1 MTEKTLILEGLP
13 DDLDKIRSKLD
24 LYFKNKRRS
33 GGEVLQIQDYPG
45 DKKKALLVYLEDA
58 SLQKVLA
65 KRDHK
70 IDFKK
75 PIGVVELQVEL
86 KENGGETKVK
96 NVKPPLLPKRDN
108 LTLVGKSALNTEEK
122 QPVSDSQADS
132 GEDKDIKA
140 NTHTLLVRTTK
151 ELEKELLKLYFDQ
164 FASEEEGAS
173 ITRHGKNSW
182 ILKLSFQSDAEKVLA
197 KKEYQYGISVEVY
210 NDTAV
215 EGKLDN
221 RRFVLTGFNESC
233 KCDIISLFIGSCS
246 QGAEHAWET
255 LDDGDGVVVSFK
267 QNIDIKSFLRKC
279 SSKKYQGMEIG
290 ACHLELTDSVLV
302 QGDMSQIKGG
312 VEEALNLY
320 FSSKRSKGGD
330 IKSQIWVTKGKSM
343 VITFEDCHV
352 AYQVAEHKHHFGGVD
367 LIAQLFYS
375 SLQKALTGQTALQS
389 DIPSNIALCLSS
401 ALFNF
406 IKCDEARKQDLTTGL
421 RKVNASVSFNM
432 ITEPPQMELD
442 MTMEKESL
450 GMLRLGPKWGRIAQR
465 EALALLEKYKEV
477 QLPIAVEV
485 WERVENSCLGL
496 KSSDAIISYKKS
508 NGEIVVVGVQ
518 NEVKTLVEKIEHM
531 VKKVSDELQMERNT
545 IVRKISLDSKEKFE
559 IIWELVSGKLVD
571 VEFSKDEE
579 SFIICLKGLENK
591 VSTAEGVVHEAIG
604 NVETRLLNNVS
615 VPLMEFLKSLDLKK
629 FERKHFAQNHISSVF
644 LLSDGSIQI
653 LAERADIQRA
663 EDTLHEVIKEEVI
676 KLTPDQA
683 HVTNGEQWAQF
694 FAILNGDLKFT
705 KNNHNVSISVTQEK
719 IGVCGFSS
727 VVADVAGKL
736 RGYLDNKKPETV
748 DVSLKSVQ
756 EVEFVASC
764 MNLSEVPEIKA
775 LGVTILPCKTLGSPC
790 LKITAASDK
799 IKEAVDAVKQQ
810 VSTITM
816 ERYTYSKA
824 GESKVLEKNQADLQ
838 AKFKD
843 LGCKLYLSPVITHC
857 QKCRYNIEGC
867 VTLTVGQGNI
877 SQHAADALICPLS
890 SSLSFDTPI
899 AKQFLQIGGPDITKV
914 FDKFLKERQTLQPG
928 DVVLSNPGTLGAQH
942 LIYAVLPVWGK
953 DTSTLRNINL
963 QSTVQDSLLKA
974 DIKKCVSIW
983 MPAMGCGTFGFPVT
997 ESCAAV
1003 IKGVLGF
1010 IKQKPQHLRN
1020 IFVIDSDAKIVGEF
1034 QSAIEGEGYRRQQIT
1049 NKTATGTTPTAPSA
1063 ATAPHNT
1070 HPPPPLVAK
1079 PGSDIKVII
1088 SGVSVFLKKG
1098 DITKETVDVIV
1109 NSNNHHLNLNSGKC
1123 VSGAILKEAGKSV
1136 VDECRRMVQ
1145 SLGVLKDNDVVFSCG
1160 GKLNC
1165 KNIAQIVGPKNSA
1178 NITTSIEN
1186 VLNLCEHRKAV
1197 TMSIPTI
1204 GTGKGGIE
1212 PKDSIKAI
1220 LKGLENHIS
1229 QIPSSSIKIIFIV
1242 AFEQKIFDLLRDY
1255 FNERNLGPHKIEQ
1268 AKAAS
1273 PSTPSQSS
1281 LPPNQVKIH
1290 GVRIEV
1296 RRGDITQETVRGIVN
1311 TTNSRISLTKGV
1323 SAAILKAAGS
1333 AVEQECKTICPLR
1346 ADAAGVTSGGALQCD
1361 FILHMLGP
1369 HSVADTT
1376 LRVTKVLKCCEDKQI
1391 TTVSFPA
1398 VGTGGGGLN
1407 GADSIGAILQGIQD
1421 HLSQCLVPTIIKL
1434 IYIVIYEDKVLQEC
1448 QLGLNQWKTRQ
1459 MDKDD
1464 LCSDDD
1470 DEDSDSEDDIYD
1482 DDTSSGEGEGS
1493 SGQTGN
1499 TIEAVIGPV
1508 KVKVV
1513 CGDITKEKT
1522 DAIVSSTNSSLDLNS
1537 GVSGA
1542 ILKAAGQSVVDEC
1555 KALGTQ
1561 PNDGVVMTKPGN
1573 IQAKHIIHMVG
1584 QTKEKEIT
1592 SSMLKVLKMCEDNQ
1606 IQSVSIPALGTGAGN
1621 LGAVEVG
1628 NAMLHAITELQK
1640 TIGNPSVKTIHIVI
1654 FQTKMMKDFDEVMK
1668 KFKKV
1673 TPKTAAKKLSKTVQQ
1688 TTPAQPAPTKPALC
1702 LASATAAVVFPSME
1716 AEVYGSSPAS
1726 LAQVKKLLDELVSEE
1741 CISQDLPSSHLPLLL
1756 EPQKQAIVALSQNNQ
1771 VRVLVASPN
1780 KVTVSGKK
1788 DNVFSA
1794 VLQIRDY
1801 LLGARDRDNREGEE
1815 KRMRETVRWE
1825 AGEGEVWGELDQSLS
1840 YDLELACHRKDN
1852 SFKYNH
1858 QGETF
1863 TVDLSRMQQTD
1874 SKGTI
1879 TRVKRSLVA
1888 DSDTAVIQFP
1898 RSWTRMDGKDLEIVT
1913 LAPNSGEYQS
1923 IEKEFVATSK
1933 KPNTKTQSTVQ
1944 IVQIQR
1950 IQSKDQWQRY
1960 AVKKQA
1966 LDKKYPKNK
1975 NELNLY
1981 HGTTKDICQKINAC
1995 GFNRSFC
2002 GRNATVYGDGTYF
2015 AKETWYS
2022 CQDAYSNPDASGLK
2036 YMYRARV
2043 LVGNPCLGV
2052 GGMKEPNPL
2061 NPTDL
2066 HQGLH
2071 DCAVNDLQNPFIYV
2085 VFCDAGAYPDYLISF
2100 KTV

>member
-1 MTEKTLILEGLP
+1 
-13 DDLDKIRSKLD
+13 DLDKIRSKLD

-58 SLQKVLA
+58 CLQKVLA

-75 PIGVVELQVEL
+75 PIGVVELQVKL
-86 KENGGETKVK
+86 KEDGGETKVK
-96 NVKPPLLPKRDN
+96 NVKPPLLPHPKRDN
-108 LTLVGKSALNTEEK
+108 LTLVGKSAPNTEEK

-132 GEDKDIKA
+132 VEDKDLKA
-140 NTHTLLVRTTK
+140 DTYSLLVRTTK

-164 FASEEEGAS
+164 FASEEEGVS

-197 KKEYQYGISVEVY
+197 KKEHQYGISVEVY
-210 NDTAV
+210 NETAV

-221 RRFVLTGFNESC
+221 RRFILTGFNESC

-255 LDDGDGVVVSFK
+255 LDDGDRIVVTFK

-279 SSKKYQGMEIG
+279 SSKKFQGMEIG
-290 ACHLELTDSVLV
+290 ACRLELTDSVLV

-352 AYQVAEHKHHFGGVD
+352 AYQVVEHMHNFGGVD

-375 SLQKALTGQTALQS
+375 SLQKALTGQTAPQS

-401 ALFNF
+401 ALFDF
-406 IKCDEARKQDLTTGL
+406 IKRDEGRKQDLTTGL

-432 ITEPPQMELD
+432 TTEPPQIELD

-450 GMLRLGPKWGRIAQR
+450 GMLRLGPTWGRIVRR

-477 QLPIAVEV
+477 QLPTTVEV
-485 WERVENSCLGL
+485 WERAESSCLGL
-496 KSSDAIISYKKS
+496 KSPDASISYKKS

-518 NEVKTLVEKIEHM
+518 NEVNTLVEKIEHM
-531 VKKVSDELQMERNT
+531 VKKVSDELEMERNT

-559 IIWELVSGKLVD
+559 IIWNLVSGKLVD

-591 VSTAEGVVHEAIG
+591 VSTAEGVVQEAMG
-604 NVETRLLNNVS
+604 NVEAKLLDVS

-629 FERKHFAQNHISSVF
+629 FEREHFAQNHISSVF
-644 LLSDGSIQI
+644 LLGDGSIQI
-653 LAERADIQRA
+653 LAEKADVQRA
-663 EDTLHEVIKEEVI
+663 EDKLHEVIKEEVI
-676 KLTPDQA
+676 KLTQDQA
-683 HVTNGEQWAQF
+683 HLTNGEQWTQF
-694 FAILNGDLKFT
+694 FAVLNGELKFT

-719 IGVCGFSS
+719 IVVCGFSS
-727 VVADVAGKL
+727 VVADVSGKL

-748 DVSLKSVQ
+748 DISLKSVQ

-775 LGVTILPCKTLGSPC
+775 LGVTILPCITQGSPC
-790 LKITAASDK
+790 LKITAAGDK

-824 GESKVLEKNQADLQ
+824 GESEVLEKNQVDLQ
-838 AKFKD
+838 AKVKD
-843 LGCKLYLSPVITHC
+843 LGCKLYLSPVINHC
-857 QKCRYNIEGC
+857 QKYSYNIEGC

-877 SQHAADALICPLS
+877 SQHAADALICPMS

-899 AKQFLQIGGPDITKV
+899 AKQFLQIGGPEIRKV

-942 LIYAVLPVWGK
+942 LIYAVIPVWGK
-953 DTSTLRNINL
+953 DTSTLKNIHL
-963 QSTVQDSLLKA
+963 QSTVQDSLLNA
-974 DIKKCVSIW
+974 DIKKCISIW

-1034 QSAIEGEGYRRQQIT
+1034 QSAIEGEGYRRQQTT

-1063 ATAPHNT
+1063 ATASNNT
-1070 HPPPPLVAK
+1070 PSPPPLVAK
-1079 PGSDIKVII
+1079 PGSDIK
-1088 SGVSVFLKKG
+1088 G
-1098 DITKETVDVIV
+1098 
-1109 NSNNHHLNLNSGKC
+1109 

-1145 SLGVLKDNDVVFSCG
+1145 YLGALKDDGVMLSRG
-1160 GKLNC
+1160 GNLNC
-1165 KNIAQIVGPKNSA
+1165 KNIAQIVGPKNA
-1178 NITTSIEN
+1178 ADITTSIEK
-1186 VLNLCEHRKAV
+1186 VLNLCEKRKAV
-1197 TMSIPTI
+1197 TVSIPTI

-1220 LKGLENHIS
+1220 LKGLERHIS
-1229 QIPSSSIKIIFIV
+1229 QMPSSSIKTIFIV

-1255 FNERNLGPHKIEQ
+1255 FNKRNLGPHKIKQ
-1268 AKAAS
+1268 AAS
-1273 PSTPSQSS
+1273 TSTPSQSS

-1311 TTNSRISLTKGV
+1311 TTNSGISLTRG
-1323 SAAILKAAGS
+1323 
-1333 AVEQECKTICPLR
+1333 PLR
-1346 ADAAGVTSGGALQCD
+1346 ADAAGVTSGGDLQCD

-1369 HSVADTT
+1369 HSVADAT
-1376 LRVTKVLKCCEDKQI
+1376 LRVTKVLECCENKQI
-1391 TTVSFPA
+1391 ATVSFPA

-1407 GADSIGAILQGIQD
+1407 GTDSIGAILQGIQD
-1421 HLSQCLVPTIIKL
+1421 HLSQCLFSTIIKL
-1434 IYIVIYEDKVLQEC
+1434 IYIVIYEDKDE
-1448 QLGLNQWKTRQ
+1448 
-1459 MDKDD
+1459 DD
-1464 LCSDDD
+1464 LYGDDD
-1470 DEDSDSEDDIYD
+1470 DSDSEDDFYD
-1482 DDTSSGEGEGS
+1482 DTTSSGEDDGS

-1499 TIEAVIGPV
+1499 TIEAMIGPV
-1508 KVKVV
+1508 MVKVV
-1513 CGDITKEKT
+1513 CGDITKEIT
-1522 DAIVSSTNSSLDLNS
+1522 DAIVSSEDYFTHVVPHCV

-1573 IQAKHIIHMVG
+1573 IQTKHIIHMVG

-1592 SSMLKVLKMCEDNQ
+1592 SSILKVLKMCEDKKL
-1606 IQSVSIPALGTGAGN
+1606 QSVSIPALGTGAGN
-1621 LGAVEVG
+1621 LGAMAVG
-1628 NAMLHAITELQK
+1628 NAMLDAITELQK
-1640 TIGNPSVKTIHIVI
+1640 TIRTPSVKTIHIVI

-1673 TPKTAAKKLSKTVQQ
+1673 TPKPAAKKN
-1688 TTPAQPAPTKPALC
+1688 TPAQPAPTKPALC

-1716 AEVYGSSPAS
+1716 TEVYGPSPAS
-1726 LAQVKKLLDELVSEE
+1726 LAQVKKLLDKLVSEE

-1756 EPQKQAIVALSQNNQ
+1756 EPQKQAIVALSQKNQ

-1788 DNVFSA
+1788 DNVFSV

-1801 LLGARDRDNREGEE
+1801 LLGARDRESREGEE
-1815 KRMRETVRWE
+1815 KRMWETVRWE
-1825 AGEGEVWGELDQSLS
+1825 AGEGEAWGELDQSLS
-1840 YDLELACHRKDN
+1840 YDLELAVHRKDK

-1923 IEKEFVATSK
+1923 IEKEF
-1933 KPNTKTQSTVQ
+1933 
-1944 IVQIQR
+1944 IQR

-1975 NELNLY
+1975 NELNVY

-2043 LVGNPCLGV
+2043 LVGKPCLGV
-2052 GGMKEPNPL
+2052 RGMKEPNPL

>member
-1 MTEKTLILEGLP
+1 MTEKTVILEGLP

-58 SLQKVLA
+58 CLQKVLA

-75 PIGVVELQVEL
+75 PIGVVELQVKL
-86 KENGGETKVK
+86 KEDGGETKVK
-96 NVKPPLLPKRDN
+96 NVKPPLLPHPKRDN
-108 LTLVGKSALNTEEK
+108 LTLVGKSAPNTEEK

-132 GEDKDIKA
+132 VEDKDLKA
-140 NTHTLLVRTTK
+140 DTYSLLVRTTK

-164 FASEEEGAS
+164 FASEEEGVS

-197 KKEYQYGISVEVY
+197 KKEHQYGISVEVY
-210 NDTAV
+210 NETAV

-221 RRFVLTGFNESC
+221 RRFILTGFNESC

-255 LDDGDGVVVSFK
+255 LDDGDRIVVTFK

-279 SSKKYQGMEIG
+279 SSKKFQGMEIG
-290 ACHLELTDSVLV
+290 ACRLELTDSVLV

-352 AYQVAEHKHHFGGVD
+352 AYQVVEHMHNFGGVD

-375 SLQKALTGQTALQS
+375 SLQKALTGQTAPQS

-401 ALFNF
+401 ALFDF
-406 IKCDEARKQDLTTGL
+406 IKRDEGRKQDLTTGL

-432 ITEPPQMELD
+432 TTEPPQIELD

-450 GMLRLGPKWGRIAQR
+450 GMLRLGPTWGRIVRR

-477 QLPIAVEV
+477 QLPTTVEV
-485 WERVENSCLGL
+485 WERAESSCLGL
-496 KSSDAIISYKKS
+496 KSPDASISYKKS

-518 NEVKTLVEKIEHM
+518 NEVNTLVEKIEHM
-531 VKKVSDELQMERNT
+531 VKKVSDELEMERNT

-559 IIWELVSGKLVD
+559 IIWNLVSGKLVD

-591 VSTAEGVVHEAIG
+591 VSTAEGVVQEAMG
-604 NVETRLLNNVS
+604 NVEAKLLDVS

-629 FERKHFAQNHISSVF
+629 FEREHFAQNHISSVF
-644 LLSDGSIQI
+644 LLGDGSIQI
-653 LAERADIQRA
+653 LAEKADVQRA
-663 EDTLHEVIKEEVI
+663 EDKLHEVIKEEVI
-676 KLTPDQA
+676 KLTQDQA
-683 HVTNGEQWAQF
+683 HLTNGEQWTQF
-694 FAILNGDLKFT
+694 FAVLNGELKFT

-719 IGVCGFSS
+719 IVVCGFSS
-727 VVADVAGKL
+727 VVADVSGKL

-748 DVSLKSVQ
+748 DISLKSVQ

-775 LGVTILPCKTLGSPC
+775 LGVTILPCITQGSPC
-790 LKITAASDK
+790 LKITAAGDK

-824 GESKVLEKNQADLQ
+824 GESEVLEKNQVDLQ
-838 AKFKD
+838 AKVKD
-843 LGCKLYLSPVITHC
+843 LGCKLYLSPVINHC
-857 QKCRYNIEGC
+857 QKYSYNIEGC

-877 SQHAADALICPLS
+877 SQHAADALICPMS

-899 AKQFLQIGGPDITKV
+899 AKQFLQIGGPEIRKV

-942 LIYAVLPVWGK
+942 LIYAVIPVWGK
-953 DTSTLRNINL
+953 DTSTLKNIHL
-963 QSTVQDSLLKA
+963 QSTVQDSLLNA
-974 DIKKCVSIW
+974 DIKKCISIW

-1034 QSAIEGEGYRRQQIT
+1034 QSAIEGEGYRRQQTT

-1063 ATAPHNT
+1063 ATASNNT
-1070 HPPPPLVAK
+1070 PSPPPLVAK

-1088 SGVSVFLKKG
+1088 GGVSVTLKKG

-1109 NSNNHHLNLNSGKC
+1109 NSNNHHLNLNSG

-1145 SLGVLKDNDVVFSCG
+1145 YLGALKDDGVMLSRG
-1160 GKLNC
+1160 GNLNC
-1165 KNIAQIVGPKNSA
+1165 KNIAQIVGPKNA
-1178 NITTSIEN
+1178 ADITTSIEK
-1186 VLNLCEHRKAV
+1186 VLNLCEKRKAV
-1197 TMSIPTI
+1197 TVSIPTI

-1220 LKGLENHIS
+1220 LKGLERHIS
-1229 QIPSSSIKIIFIV
+1229 QMPSSSIKTIFIV

-1255 FNERNLGPHKIEQ
+1255 FNKRNLGPHKIKQ
-1268 AKAAS
+1268 AAS
-1273 PSTPSQSS
+1273 TSTPSQSS

-1311 TTNSRISLTKGV
+1311 TTNSGISLTRGV

-1346 ADAAGVTSGGALQCD
+1346 ADAAGVTSGGDLQCD

-1369 HSVADTT
+1369 HSVADAT
-1376 LRVTKVLKCCEDKQI
+1376 LRVTKVLECCENKQI
-1391 TTVSFPA
+1391 ATVSFPA

-1407 GADSIGAILQGIQD
+1407 GTDSIGAILQGIQD
-1421 HLSQCLVPTIIKL
+1421 HLSQCLFSTIIKL

-1448 QLGLNQWKTRQ
+1448 QLGLNQWKTSQ
-1459 MDKDD
+1459 MDEDD
-1464 LCSDDD
+1464 LYGDDD
-1470 DEDSDSEDDIYD
+1470 DSDSEDDFYD
-1482 DDTSSGEGEGS
+1482 DTTSSGEDDGS

-1499 TIEAVIGPV
+1499 TIEAMIGPV
-1508 KVKVV
+1508 MVKVV
-1513 CGDITKEKT
+1513 CGDITKEIT

-1573 IQAKHIIHMVG
+1573 IQTKHIIHMVG

-1592 SSMLKVLKMCEDNQ
+1592 SSILKVLKMCEDKKL
-1606 IQSVSIPALGTGAGN
+1606 QSVSIPALGTGAGN
-1621 LGAVEVG
+1621 LGAMAVG
-1628 NAMLHAITELQK
+1628 NAMLDAITELQK
-1640 TIGNPSVKTIHIVI
+1640 TIRTPSVKTIHIVI

-1673 TPKTAAKKLSKTVQQ
+1673 TPKPAAKKN
-1688 TTPAQPAPTKPALC
+1688 TPAQPAPTKPALC

-1716 AEVYGSSPAS
+1716 TEVYGPSPAS
-1726 LAQVKKLLDELVSEE
+1726 LAQVKKLLDKLVSEE

-1756 EPQKQAIVALSQNNQ
+1756 EPQKQAIVALSQKNQ

-1788 DNVFSA
+1788 DNVFSV

-1801 LLGARDRDNREGEE
+1801 LLGARDRESREGEE
-1815 KRMRETVRWE
+1815 KRMWETVRWE
-1825 AGEGEVWGELDQSLS
+1825 AGEGEAWGELDQSLS
-1840 YDLELACHRKDN
+1840 YDLELAVHRKDK

-1933 KPNTKTQSTVQ
+1933 KPNTNTQSTIQ

-1975 NELNLY
+1975 NELNVY

-2043 LVGNPCLGV
+2043 LVGKPCLGV
-2052 GGMKEPNPL
+2052 RGMKEPNPL